1 MGLLF
6 TTTVGSPVNVN
17 NLRRWLRTQLPK
29 LGLDVITP
37 HNLLLSSVSILVA
50 ANANLKTISALLG
63 HADISTTLNIYAQA
77 NLKKKEEVIPQ
88 TEQLLHSKRTPS
100 SE

>member
-1 MGLLF
+1 MG
-6 TTTVGSPVNVN
+6 N
-17 NLRRWLRTQLPK
+17 
-29 LGLDVITP
+29 LDVITP
-37 HNLLLSSVSILVA
+37 HDLRRGFVSILVA
-50 ANANLKTISALLG
+50 ANADIKTISALLG

-77 NLKKKEEVIPQ
+77 NIKKKEEVIPQ